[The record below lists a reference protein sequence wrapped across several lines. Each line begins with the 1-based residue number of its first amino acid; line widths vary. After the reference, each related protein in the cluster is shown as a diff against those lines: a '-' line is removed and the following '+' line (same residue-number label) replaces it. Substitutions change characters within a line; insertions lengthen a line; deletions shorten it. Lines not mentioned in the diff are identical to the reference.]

1 MINTFEEWFNQNERF
16 SLNTDNDSTIDKK
29 SIKNWLKDAFDAGY
43 QAGEFNKMYLV
54 QSLKSEI
61 QILNKEI
68 EEKRLLIDKDIK
80 LEYNTNIQ

>member
-61 QILNKEI
+61 LILNKEI
-68 EEKRLLIDKDIK
+68 EE
-80 LEYNTNIQ
+80 YNKNTGSQNFMR

>member
-16 SLNTDNDSTIDKK
+16 SLNINDADNSLIIDKK

-61 QILNKEI
+61 LILNKEI
-68 EEKRLLIDKDIK
+68 EEYSK
-80 LEYNTNIQ
+80 NTG